1 MRIRATL
8 VSEHHPT
15 RTETAM
21 SAHAREHGTGAQ
33 WTHEAAIDD
42 GIIRVRADRSTRWFI
57 TPDQPGTDVAE
68 ELHGFPS
75 AAAGRVHDREGLL
88 VPRCAGGLLD
98 PALRVRGGMAP
109 PLALGLLDEALEL
122 LTAAPAAPPGTSRVT
137 RRALALD
144 ADGAVV
150 LLPGRLRAA
159 AARTDS
165 AELGEILH
173 LALTGRTWEE
183 IGRAHV

>member
-88 VPRCAGGLLD
+88 VPRCAGGLLG
-98 PALRVRGGMAP
+98 PALR
-109 PLALGLLDEALEL
+109 
-122 LTAAPAAPPGTSRVT
+122 
-137 RRALALD
+137 
-144 ADGAVV
+144 
-150 LLPGRLRAA
+150 GR
-159 AARTDS
+159 DQGQS
-165 AELGEILH
+165 
-173 LALTGRTWEE
+173 
-183 IGRAHV
+183 

>member
-1 MRIRATL
+1 MRVIRNTPPSCTLKRIYPQETTPITSHMRIRATL

-75 AAAGRVHDREGLL
+75 AAAAGSALHRQSGL
-88 VPRCAGGLLD
+88 GS
-98 PALRVRGGMAP
+98 AP
-109 PLALGLLDEALEL
+109 SSSSRQQVQRQRR
-122 LTAAPAAPPGTSRVT
+122 PAAAGSRSG
-137 RRALALD
+137 L
-144 ADGAVV
+144 GSS
-150 LLPGRLRAA
+150 LPLFL
-159 AARTDS
+159 S
-165 AELGEILH
+165 LCF
-173 LALTGRTWEE
+173 
-183 IGRAHV
+183 